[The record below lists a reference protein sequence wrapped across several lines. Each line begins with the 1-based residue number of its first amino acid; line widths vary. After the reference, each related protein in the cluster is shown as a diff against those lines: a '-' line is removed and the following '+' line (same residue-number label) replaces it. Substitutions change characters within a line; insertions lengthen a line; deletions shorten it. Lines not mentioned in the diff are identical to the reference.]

1 MAVQKA
7 AIMDAD
13 GVRRAL
19 TRIAFE
25 IVEKNKGDEHL
36 LLAGV
41 KTRGVFLAHRIAAKL
56 GEVEGKA
63 PPVLELDVTP
73 WRDDKPRTDAP
84 IIVALG
90 DSITFGAGVVKT
102 RASDNWESKLEKL
115 LGGAYQVLNYGVCG
129 ATLQNEG
136 DMPYW
141 NMPDKLC
148 QGFPEAAL
156 ALNPEIVI
164 LMLGTNDTKPYNW
177 NRGRYEAQLDQ
188 RVKEILAV
196 PSVKRLIL
204 MCPPFTCPVEGSEIV
219 GYDIINETIRDEVNP
234 IVKKCAA
241 DNGVECIDLY
251 AVTDGHS
258 EYFDDGV
265 HPNSFGNRVIASAI
279 QKQILGQ

>member
-1 MAVQKA
+1 MSLIKSLLKIGVPLTVA
-7 AIMDAD
+7 AA
-13 GVRRAL
+13 AL
-19 TRIAFE
+19 A
-25 IVEKNKGDEHL
+25 
-36 LLAGV
+36 
-41 KTRGVFLAHRIAAKL
+41 AAKMR
-56 GEVEGKA
+56 EMTA
-63 PPVLELDVTP
+63 PKKE
-73 WRDDKPRTDAP
+73 KPRTDAP

-265 HPNSFGNRVIASAI
+265 HPNSFGNRVIATAI